1 MKKLSPLILTIFILA
16 GCGDIFNEDDEGN
29 ATHNPGTNCRDCH
42 GFTYAGTVY
51 STGVST
57 TGLSGVTVTIHDAGG
72 NIVLTSNST
81 GNFFTYAGSP
91 ASGFTVTVSAG
102 NASETKGLS
111 VTNGGCS
118 ASSCHIPG
126 KQGRIY
132 VNAPA

>member
-1 MKKLSPLILTIFILA
+1 MKKLSLLILTLFILA
-16 GCGDIFNEDDEGN
+16 GCGDIFDEGDEGH

-51 STGVST
+51 STGTSS
-57 TGLSGVTVTIHDAGG
+57 TGLSGVTITIHDAGG
-72 NIVLTSNST
+72 DIVLTSNST
-81 GNFFTYAGSP
+81 GNFFTSAGSP
-91 ASGFTVTVSAG
+91 SSGFKVTVSAG

-111 VTNGGCS
+111 VTSGGCA

-132 VNAPA
+132 VNSPS